1 MSYSPLVSP
10 KALRSFTVRA
20 RLPEAL
26 VPLQE
31 IAMNLRWSWDN
42 RARDLFRWVD
52 PDAWQK
58 SGGDPLKVLG
68 TVSRQRFETLAGDTS
83 SPSAGSRTAT
93 ARYAR
98 LPTSRRS
105 SG

>member
-1 MSYSPLVSP
+1 MSP

-26 VPLQE
+26 APLEE

-52 PDAWQK
+52 PSAWEAT
-58 SGGDPLKVLG
+58 GGDPLGVLG
-68 TVSRQRFETLAGDTS
+68 TVSRKRFEELVRTGRSWS
-83 SPSAGSRTAT
+83 S
-93 ARYAR
+93 
-98 LPTSRRS
+98 
-105 SG
+105 